1 MVVLRVNV
9 KQTAM
14 CCATKFWERGA
25 CTILPRRLEKNN
37 VVLVGSATKII
48 KLFWESN

>member
-25 CTILPRRLEKNN
+25 CTILLVIVMTTKKIGEK
-37 VVLVGSATKII
+37 
-48 KLFWESN
+48 